1 MGVLIERLFVIEVK
15 RDSREIQERFKG
27 DLREILMNT
36 AIRVILGLLLI
47 WVVWMLLHWLFA
59 MALGLLHLAVT
70 LFLIGLFVYI
80 VYQVFKASQRQ
91 RL

>member
-1 MGVLIERLFVIEVK
+1 
-15 RDSREIQERFKG
+15 
-27 DLREILMNT
+27 MNT

>member
-1 MGVLIERLFVIEVK
+1 
-15 RDSREIQERFKG
+15 
-27 DLREILMNT
+27 MNT
-36 AIRVILGLLLI
+36 VIRVILGLLLI

-59 MALGLLHLAVT
+59 MAIGLLHLAVT